1 MFGSEVDSN
10 FGFRLILTQILFQLR
25 QYIVQYTVVYELEK
39 TSNSHK
45 NLTIS
50 S

>member
-25 QYIVQYTVVYELEK
+25 QYIEQYTVKIGLHITRDKEK
-39 TSNSHK
+39 NP
-45 NLTIS
+45 IIYC
-50 S
+50 